1 MALQPTI
8 LDYFVPLNAF
18 NDEDENVSRIWS
30 ELLYCYKVK
39 YFGYNGNALPPQE
52 NRPMRWFDLQDCF
65 AMSHPLH
72 WDTFRLIMIRR
83 GLTLAQLQKLQY
95 RMWYGPFRAQF
106 EAFTLQQFVAYV
118 FTAEELQFVATR
130 VF

>member
-8 LDYFVPLNAF
+8 LDYFVPITAF
-18 NDEDENVSRIWS
+18 NDEGENISRLWS
-30 ELLYCYKVK
+30 EVLYCYKLK

-52 NRPMRWFDLQDCF
+52 NRPLRWFDLQDCF
-65 AMSHPLH
+65 PVSHPVN
-72 WDTFRLIMIRR
+72 WTTFRAIMLRR
-83 GLTLAQLQKLQY
+83 GLTLVQLQKLNY
-95 RMWYGPFRAQF
+95 RLWYGPSRATF
-106 EAFTLQQFVAYV
+106 EQLTLQGLVAHI